1 MRLSHLL
8 TFEQA
13 VARLDIDESGLD
25 ALIESGVLSTQPWLG
40 DIYLLADEVSARA
53 SSSLAAPKPTPQ
65 VAA

>member
-25 ALIESGVLSTQPWLG
+25 TLIESGVLATQP
-40 DIYLLADEVSARA
+40 
-53 SSSLAAPKPTPQ
+53 
-65 VAA
+65 